1 MLVAFDD
8 RGLQFKDVPRDDID
22 VLLHPIASREE
33 AVRILA
39 EAKKKRPDAQ
49 WAIVGLGPWGVRG
62 ES

>member
-1 MLVAFDD
+1 MLVAYDD
-8 RGLQFKDVPRDDID
+8 SGLQIKVVPRDDID

-39 EAKKKRPDAQ
+39 EAKRQRPDAQ
-49 WAIVGLGPWGVRG
+49 WVIVGLGPWGVRG